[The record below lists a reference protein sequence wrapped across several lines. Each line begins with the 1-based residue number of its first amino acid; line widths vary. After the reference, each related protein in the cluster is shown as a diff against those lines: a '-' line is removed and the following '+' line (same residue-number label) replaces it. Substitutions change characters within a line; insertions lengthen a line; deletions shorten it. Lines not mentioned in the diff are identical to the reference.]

1 VNRQRRREGSLW
13 ASWSLSILLH
23 AAIVGV
29 VAGVW
34 YWTQRTRPPEPIGI
48 TGGVVTPEQLAAMLR
63 PEPEPEPRPVI
74 EEPLPEPEPEP
85 EPVIEEPPP
94 EEDPAVLQAEAERQA
109 EEQRREEAARIA
121 AQEAELRAAEVAAR
135 EKAEREK
142 AERERREKERQE
154 REKSAREKAE
164 RERLERERVA
174 RETAERQRRE
184 REEAERRRREA
195 ELAEQL
201 ASEQRADAVRG
212 SALANQYKAQ
222 IEAKIMRAWL
232 KPPSARPGLVCQVR
246 VTQVPGG
253 SVVGVQIASCNGD
266 EAVRQSVEDAVRR
279 ASPLPSPPDPAL
291 FERELIVTF
300 RPED

>member
-1 VNRQRRREGSLW
+1 MNRQRRREGSLW

-23 AAIVGV
+23 VAIVGV

-34 YWTQRTRPPEPIGI
+34 FFTQRSRPPEPIGI
-48 TGGVVTPEQLAAMLR
+48 TGGVVTAEQLADRLQPAPA
-63 PEPEPEPRPVI
+63 PEPVI

-85 EPVIEEPPP
+85 LFEEPPP
-94 EEDPAVLQAEAERQA
+94 EEDPALLQAEAERQA
-109 EEQRREEAARIA
+109 EQLRLAEQQRLAA
-121 AQEAELRAAEVAAR
+121 AQEAERRAAEVAAR
-135 EKAEREK
+135 EKAEREQ
-142 AERERREKERQE
+142 REKERQE
-154 REKSAREKAE
+154 QEKAAREKAE
-164 RERLERERVA
+164 RERVERERVA

-201 ASEQRADAVRG
+201 ASEDRRDAVRG

-222 IEAKIMRAWL
+222 IEARIMSQWR

-246 VTQVPGG
+246 VTQVQGG

-266 EAVRQSVEDAVRR
+266 EAVRLSVEDAVRR

>member
-1 VNRQRRREGSLW
+1 MNRQRRREGSLW

-23 AAIVGV
+23 VAIVAI

-34 YWTQRTRPPEPIGI
+34 YWTQRSRPPEPIGI
-48 TGGVVTPEQLAAMLR
+48 TGGVVTPEQLAERLR
-63 PEPEPEPRPVI
+63 PA
-74 EEPLPEPEPEP
+74 PEPEPEP
-85 EPVIEEPPP
+85 EPAFEEPLPEFEPEPVFEEPLP
-94 EEDPAVLQAEAERQA
+94 EEDPALLQAEAERQA
-109 EEQRREEAARIA
+109 EELRLAEEQRIA
-121 AQEAELRAAEVAAR
+121 AEQEAERQAAEVAAR
-135 EKAEREK
+135 EQAEREQ
-142 AERERREKERQE
+142 REKERQE
-154 REKSAREKAE
+154 REKAAREKAE

-174 RETAERQRRE
+174 RENAERQRRE

-201 ASEQRADAVRG
+201 ASEERREAVRG

-232 KPPSARPGLVCQVR
+232 KPPSARAGLVCEVR

-253 SVVGVQIASCNGD
+253 SVAGVQIGRCNGD
-266 EAVRQSVEDAVRR
+266 EAVRLSVEDAVRR

-300 RPED
+300 RPEE